1 MALSNIARNMS
12 WARAGIIA
20 TSDVYAGP
28 LASRFANIFETEGG
42 HVLVDARFERG
53 SSIGSSSFL
62 AAWNNFAADA
72 GSVNVSSLSK
82 EFFIYLFF
90 YLFFFGGGSSHVENQ
105 PVPRGWQLISTVTD
119 DAEVVFQQ
127 SLDTGFSATEHV
139 WLGTDGSTSIDF
151 TSVR

>member
-1 MALSNIARNMS
+1 MKNNC
-12 WARAGIIA
+12 
-20 TSDVYAGP
+20 
-28 LASRFANIFETEGG
+28 F
-42 HVLVDARFERG
+42 
-53 SSIGSSSFL
+53 SSF
-62 AAWNNFAADA
+62 
-72 GSVNVSSLSK
+72 K
-82 EFFIYLFF
+82 EKRLILISIYFYFFIYLFF